1 MSTAPTVVT
10 TDYEL
15 CKLVK
20 RNSSLTSSSALQ
32 VADHIASYYNSAKGY
47 SVVSAEV
54 LARETRQ
61 HRITVIHNLAEIEA
75 SGEWI
80 IERKR
85 GVPNRYRP
93 VMALLRDPSRK
104 HVGET
109 PRPRKNPLSEKDA
122 KDALP
127 VETEITV
134 ADEAQDS
141 SVIPPQAYEP
151 TDPQI
156 GLPLYADNG
165 LSSGEYPVVVVPGEL
180 KTNVER
186 AQRLIQR
193 IATADK
199 MKASITE
206 PKLVKTYENLEAE
219 GYPVEAIDILLWHQL
234 ETMKGIGH
242 KFLSLVLSMCVS
254 KGEIIEPKNA
264 SPDGVNPAVDAA
276 AMVYNIKQA
285 REMSGKPKFVES
297 L

>member
-1 MSTAPTVVT
+1 MSSTSTDTT

-47 SVVSAEV
+47 SVVSADV

-61 HRITVIHNLAEIEA
+61 HRVTVIHNLAEIEA

-104 HVGET
+104 HVGGT
-109 PRPRKNPLSEKDA
+109 PKARKNPLAEKNSKVA
-122 KDALP
+122 EP
-127 VETEITV
+127 ETEVST
-134 ADEAQDS
+134 DSQDS
-141 SVIPPQAYEP
+141 TSIATAPKSYKA
-151 TDPQI
+151 TDPQLA
-156 GLPLYADNG
+156 LPLYADNG
-165 LSSGEYPVVVVPGEL
+165 LSSGNYPVVAVPGKL
-180 KTNVER
+180 RTNSER
-186 AQRLIQR
+186 AQRLIKR
-193 IATADK
+193 ITASGK
-199 MKASITE
+199 VSIAE
-206 PKLVKTYENLEAE
+206 PKLLKTYESLEAE
-219 GYPVEAIDILLWHQL
+219 GYPAEAIDILLWHQL
-234 ETMKGIGH
+234 ENAKGINH
-242 KFLSLVLSMCVS
+242 KFLSLVLSKCVS
-254 KGEIIEPKNA
+254 NGEIIEPMNRSA
-264 SPDGVNPAVDAA
+264 DGVNPAIDTA

-285 REMSGKPKFVES
+285 RKMSGKPKFVES

>member
-1 MSTAPTVVT
+1 MSSAPTSVT

-47 SVVSAEV
+47 SVVSADV

-61 HRITVIHNLAEIEA
+61 HRVTVIHNLAEIEA

-109 PRPRKNPLSEKDA
+109 PRPRKNPLSDKVPENA
-122 KDALP
+122 QP
-127 VETEITV
+127 VEPTITDD
-134 ADEAQDS
+134 ARDS
-141 SVIPPQAYEP
+141 TSIPPASYKA
-151 TDPQI
+151 TDPQA

-165 LSSGEYPVVVVPGEL
+165 LSSGNYPVVAVPGEL
-180 KTNVER
+180 KTNSER

-193 IATADK
+193 ITK
-199 MKASITE
+199 TGKAKVTITE
-206 PKLVKTYENLEAE
+206 PRLVKTYESLEAE
-219 GYPVEAIDILLWHQL
+219 GYPAEAIDILLWHQL
-234 ETMKGIGH
+234 ETMKGLNH
-242 KFLSLVLSMCVS
+242 KFLSLVLSKCVS
-254 KGEIIEPKNA
+254 KGEIIEPKNT
-264 SPDGVNPAVDAA
+264 SPDGVNPAIDAA
-276 AMVYNIKQA
+276 TMVYNIKQA

-297 L
+297 M

>member
-1 MSTAPTVVT
+1 MSSTPTDAT

-47 SVVSAEV
+47 AVVSADV

-104 HVGET
+104 HGGET
-109 PRPRKNPLSEKDA
+109 AKPRKESLEGKEHEVTEPESKSSEDNTQVPTSIPA
-122 KDALP
+122 
-127 VETEITV
+127 TSY
-134 ADEAQDS
+134 EA
-141 SVIPPQAYEP
+141 

-156 GLPLYADNG
+156 DLPLYEDNG
-165 LSSGEYPVVVVPGEL
+165 LSSGNYPIVAVPGEL
-180 KTNVER
+180 KTNDER
-186 AQRLIQR
+186 AQRLLQR
-193 IATADK
+193 ISSSGK
-199 MKASITE
+199 KKVSIAK
-206 PKLVKTYENLEAE
+206 PKLVSTYESLESE

-234 ETMKGIGH
+234 ENAKGINH
-242 KFLSLVLSMCVS
+242 KFLSLVLSKCVVN
-254 KGEIIEPKNA
+254 GEITEPAKR
-264 SPDGVNPAVDAA
+264 SSDGYNPALETA

-285 REMSGKPKFVES
+285 RDMSGKPKFVES

>member
-1 MSTAPTVVT
+1 MSSAPTSVT

-47 SVVSAEV
+47 SVVSADV

-61 HRITVIHNLAEIEA
+61 HRVTVIHNLAEIEA

-104 HVGET
+104 HVGEAPKT
-109 PRPRKNPLSEKDA
+109 RKNPLSKAPKDA
-122 KDALP
+122 KPAEP
-127 VETEITV
+127 KV
-134 ADEAQDS
+134 ADNVQDS
-141 SVIPPQAYEP
+141 TAIPTDFYAA
-151 TDPQI
+151 TDPQV

-165 LSSGEYPVVVVPGEL
+165 LSSGNYPVVAVPGEL
-180 KTNVER
+180 NTNSER

-193 IATADK
+193 IKTAGK
-199 MKASITE
+199 VKVSITE
-206 PKLVKTYENLEAE
+206 ARLVKTYESLEAE
-219 GYPVEAIDILLWHQL
+219 GYPAEAIDILLWHQL
-234 ETMKGIGH
+234 ETMKGLNH
-242 KFLSLVLSMCVS
+242 KFLSLVLSKCVS
-254 KGEIIEPKNA
+254 KGEIIEPKNT
-264 SPDGVNPAVDAA
+264 SPDGVNPAIDAA
-276 AMVYNIKQA
+276 TMVYNIKQA

-297 L
+297 M

>member
-1 MSTAPTVVT
+1 VSSTPTDAT

-47 SVVSAEV
+47 SVVSADV

-61 HRITVIHNLAEIEA
+61 HRVTVIHNLAEIEA

-104 HVGET
+104 HGGET
-109 PRPRKNPLSEKDA
+109 PKPRKNSLAEKESKDIEPELKADDDA
-122 KDALP
+122 PDSTSISSAP
-127 VETEITV
+127 Y
-134 ADEAQDS
+134 EA
-141 SVIPPQAYEP
+141 

-156 GLPLYADNG
+156 ELPLYSDNG
-165 LSSGEYPVVVVPGEL
+165 LSSGKYPVVAVPGEL
-180 KTNVER
+180 KSNADR

-193 IATADK
+193 ISSSGK
-199 MKASITE
+199 KKVSIAE
-206 PKLVKTYENLEAE
+206 PKLVSTYESLEAE

-234 ETMKGIGH
+234 ENAKGINH
-242 KFLSLVLSMCVS
+242 KFLSLVLSKCVVN
-254 KGEIIEPKNA
+254 GEIIEPKNR
-264 SPDGVNPAVDAA
+264 STDGFNPAIETA
-276 AMVYNIKQA
+276 AMVYNIKRA
-285 REMSGKPKFVES
+285 RNMSGKPKFVES

>member
-47 SVVSAEV
+47 SVVSADV

-61 HRITVIHNLAEIEA
+61 NRTTVLYNIEEMEK

-80 IERKR
+80 VERKS

-93 VMALLRDPSRK
+93 VVELLRDPSRK
-104 HVGET
+104 HIGES
-109 PRPRKNPLSEKDA
+109 PKPRKNPLSKKDS
-122 KDALP
+122 KELKP
-127 VETEITV
+127 VEAEITV
-134 ADEAQDS
+134 TDETPDPVS
-141 SVIPPQAYEP
+141 IPPQSYEP

-180 KTNVER
+180 KTNSER
-186 AQRLIQR
+186 AQRLIKR
-193 IATADK
+193 IAAADK
-199 MKASITE
+199 MKVSITE

-264 SPDGVNPAVDAA
+264 SPDGINPAVDAA

>member
-1 MSTAPTVVT
+1 MSSTPTDTT

-32 VADHIASYYNSAKGY
+32 VADHIASYYNSTKGY
-47 SVVSAEV
+47 SVVSADV

-61 HRITVIHNLAEIEA
+61 HRVTVIHNLAEIEA

-109 PRPRKNPLSEKDA
+109 PKARKNPLAEKVSKDA
-122 KDALP
+122 EPKTEVSADSQESTSALP
-127 VETEITV
+127 
-134 ADEAQDS
+134 APKSYKA
-141 SVIPPQAYEP
+141 
-151 TDPQI
+151 TDPQLA
-156 GLPLYADNG
+156 LPLYADNG
-165 LSSGEYPVVVVPGEL
+165 LSSGNYPVVAVPGEL
-180 KTNVER
+180 KSNSDR
-186 AQRLIQR
+186 AQRLIKR
-193 IATADK
+193 ITTSN
-199 MKASITE
+199 KAKVSIAE
-206 PKLVKTYENLEAE
+206 PKLLKTYESLEAE

-234 ETMKGIGH
+234 ENAKGINH
-242 KFLSLVLSMCVS
+242 KFLSLVLSKCVS
-254 KGEIIEPKNA
+254 NGEIIEPKNRPA
-264 SPDGVNPAVDAA
+264 DGVNPAVDTA

-285 REMSGKPKFVES
+285 RMMSGKPKFVES

>member
-1 MSTAPTVVT
+1 VSSGPTDAT

-47 SVVSAEV
+47 SVVSADV

-61 HRITVIHNLAEIEA
+61 HRVTVIHNLAEIEA

-93 VMALLRDPSRK
+93 VMKLLRDPSRK
-104 HVGET
+104 HIGET
-109 PRPRKNPLSEKDA
+109 PKPRKNPLSEKA
-122 KDALP
+122 VKDEIP
-127 VETEITV
+127 VPPKVDE
-134 ADEAQDS
+134 EAQEPMPRLPDS
-141 SVIPPQAYEP
+141 YEP

-165 LSSGEYPVVVVPGEL
+165 LSSGSYPVVAVPGDL
-180 KTNVER
+180 KTNSER
-186 AQRLIQR
+186 AQRLVQR
-193 IATADK
+193 VTATGK
-199 MKASITE
+199 VSITE
-206 PKLVKTYENLEAE
+206 SKLVKTYENLESE

-234 ETMKGIGH
+234 ETMKGLNH
-242 KFLSLVLSMCVS
+242 KFLSVVLSKCVS
-254 KGEIIEPKNA
+254 KGEIVEPKNV
-264 SPDGVNPAVDAA
+264 SPDGVNPAIDAA
-276 AMVYNIKQA
+276 TMVYNIKQA
-285 REMSGKPKFVES
+285 RKMSGKPKFVES

>member
-1 MSTAPTVVT
+1 MSSTPTDAT

-32 VADHIASYYNSAKGY
+32 VADHIASYYNSTKGY
-47 SVVSAEV
+47 SVVSADV

-61 HRITVIHNLAEIEA
+61 HRVTVIHNLAEIEA

-109 PRPRKNPLSEKDA
+109 PKARKNPLAEKVS
-122 KDALP
+122 KDVNP
-127 VETEITV
+127 ETEV
-134 ADEAQDS
+134 AADTEDS
-141 SVIPPQAYEP
+141 MSIPPAPKAYKA
-151 TDPQI
+151 TDPQLA
-156 GLPLYADNG
+156 LPLYADNG
-165 LSSGEYPVVVVPGEL
+165 LSSGNYPVVAVPGKL
-180 KTNVER
+180 KTNSER
-186 AQRLIQR
+186 AQRLIKR
-193 IATADK
+193 ITTSGK
-199 MKASITE
+199 VKVSIAE
-206 PKLVKTYENLEAE
+206 PKLLKTYESLEAE

-234 ETMKGIGH
+234 ENAKGINH
-242 KFLSLVLSMCVS
+242 KFLSLVLSKCVS
-254 KGEIIEPKNA
+254 NGEIIEPKNRA
-264 SPDGVNPAVDAA
+264 ADGVNPAIDTA

-285 REMSGKPKFVES
+285 RMMSGKPKFVES